1 LDSCS
6 RNLSGFDQQLH
17 AQYGSFASAPV
28 CEGGNADGSTVP
40 GKCGPYHALMI
51 QARNLVSRRPSM
63 ADEWMDYAFLLL
75 LLDGESDITHY
86 GRSQH
91 LVQGDV
97 FLMDSRAPLEIAIP
111 SQTKSV
117 CISIE
122 RSDIVA
128 LARQPEDLFGLKISG
143 GQGLPS
149 LLGHM
154 LRALLND
161 PHSYEDP
168 ERRVVNGSVLS
179 IIDQHLLG
187 TRCERTP
194 ADSESD
200 LIRRIKA
207 WIVNNLDEAE
217 FDVADIAR
225 HFNMSRSSLYRLFA
239 TMGATPKSWIM
250 GQRLNLA
257 RDKLSDP
264 RHKHL
269 SISTICFRSGFND
282 AAHFSRLFRQNFGI
296 SPNEYRK
303 ENILQPQLTKSK
315 H

>member
-17 AQYGSFASAPV
+17 AQYGNYASAPV
-28 CEGGNADGSTVP
+28 CEGGNAAGSTVP
-40 GKCGPYHALMI
+40 RKCGPYHALMI
-51 QARNLVSRRPSM
+51 HARNLVSRRPSM
-63 ADEWMDYAFLLL
+63 AEEWKDYAFLLM

-91 LVQGDV
+91 LGRGDV

-111 SQTKSV
+111 SQTRSV
-117 CISIE
+117 CISID
-122 RSDIVA
+122 RSDIIA

-154 LRALLND
+154 LRVLLND
-161 PHSYEDP
+161 PHSYENP
-168 ERRVVNGSVLS
+168 ERQVVTSSVLS

-187 TRCERTP
+187 TRCDQML
-194 ADSESD
+194 ADREND
-200 LIRRIKA
+200 LIRKIKA
-207 WIVNNLDEAE
+207 WIVDHLDEPE
-217 FDVADIAR
+217 LDVADIAR
-225 HFNMSRSSLYRLFA
+225 RFNMSRSSLYRLFA

-250 GQRLNLA
+250 GQRLILA
-257 RDKLSDP
+257 RNQLSDP

-269 SISTICFRSGFND
+269 SISTICFRAGFND
-282 AAHFSRLFRQNFGI
+282 AAHFSRSFRHKFGT

-303 ENILQPQLTKSK
+303 ERA
-315 H
+315 